1 MRRIAV
7 ALFEDGL
14 KGSTGSILVILGVAL
29 AAPIVLPAVAS
40 VSRPLAKA
48 LIKGYL
54 ALADTV
60 KEFTAEAQ
68 EQVSDLVAEVKVERT
83 ASMGA
88 ETVAAATHTTGAAGK
103 SKPSS

>member
-1 MRRIAV
+1 V

-68 EQVSDLVAEVKVERT
+68 EQVSDLVAEVRAERT
-83 ASMGA
+83 ADM
-88 ETVAAATHTTGAAGK
+88 AAAGAPGAKGPAGK

>member
-1 MRRIAV
+1 MG
-7 ALFEDGL
+7 LFEDGL

-40 VSRPLAKA
+40 VSRPLAKT
-48 LIKGYL
+48 LIRGYL

-60 KEFTAEAQ
+60 KEFAAEAQ
-68 EQVSDLVAEVKVERT
+68 EQVSDLMAEVKAERT
-83 ASMGA
+83 AA
-88 ETVAAATHTTGAAGK
+88 PAAATAPPK

>member
-1 MRRIAV
+1 MRRTAV

-40 VSRPLAKA
+40 ISRPLAKT
-48 LIKGYL
+48 LIRGYL
-54 ALADTV
+54 ALADTI

-68 EQVSDLVAEVKVERT
+68 EQVSDLMAEVKAERT
-83 ASMGA
+83 ASM
-88 ETVAAATHTTGAAGK
+88 AAAAGAAE